1 MRTFVAVEMPDAVR
15 QVLVD
20 LQRRLDRAL
29 NDAHAGNLVRWT
41 SEQNLHLTLRFLG
54 ETSDAQRTVVE
65 RSLASRIRPQA
76 AFALAL
82 HQLGAFPNWRR
93 PNIIWVDFAG
103 ATAQLEHVQVLV
115 EASVRSADFAAEDRA
130 FTPHLTIGRV
140 KKEASVRERSEL
152 GEVLQREQSRN
163 TAQMAVPAA
172 RFTVDSIVFVQS
184 DLRPSGPTYTTLASY
199 SLNG

>member
-15 QVLVD
+15 QMLVD

-54 ETSDAQRTVVE
+54 ETSDAHRTVVE
-65 RSLASRIRPQA
+65 RGLASRIRSQP
-76 AFALAL
+76 AFALVL

-93 PNIIWVDFAG
+93 PNIIWVDFTG
-103 ATAQLEHVQVLV
+103 ATAQLEQMQVLV
-115 EASVRSADFAAEDRA
+115 DAAVRLADFAGEDRA

-140 KKEASVRERSEL
+140 KKEASARERTAL
-152 GEVLQREQSRN
+152 GEVLQREQSRS
-163 TAQMAVPAA
+163 TAQMAVFAA
-172 RFTVDSIVFVQS
+172 RFTVDSIAFVQS
-184 DLRPSGPTYTTLASY
+184 DLHPSGPIYTMLASY

>member
-65 RSLASRIRPQA
+65 RSLASRIRPQP

-93 PNIIWVDFAG
+93 PNIIWIDFAG
-103 ATAQLEHVQVLV
+103 ETTRLENVQMLV
-115 EASVRSADFAAEDRA
+115 EAAARSADFAAEDRA

-140 KKEASVRERSEL
+140 KKEASARERSAL
-152 GEVLQREQSRN
+152 GEVLQQEQSRS
-163 TAQMAVPAA
+163 TAQMAVPPA
-172 RFTVDSIVFVQS
+172 RFTVDSIAFVQS
-184 DLRPSGPTYTTLASY
+184 DLRPSGAIYTTLARY